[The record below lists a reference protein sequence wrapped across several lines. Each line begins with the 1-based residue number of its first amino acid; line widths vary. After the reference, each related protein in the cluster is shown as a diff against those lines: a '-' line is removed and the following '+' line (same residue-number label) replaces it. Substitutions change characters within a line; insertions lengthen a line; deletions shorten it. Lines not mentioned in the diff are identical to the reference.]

1 MRGRGVPDTMKI
13 KKYEV
18 KSDEEKTTVTATI
31 EVSYHKDYYEKF
43 MEHAESYLKSYK
55 LYDEDLYDDYNY
67 IGAANDFI
75 LAHILLKEHAVYHR
89 KATIK
94 TFAEH
99 LDALSDDASYYN
111 GLKTKERLQLYSPV
125 LPVKQKKDNTK

>member
-1 MRGRGVPDTMKI
+1 MKM

-18 KSDEEKTTVTATI
+18 TSNEEKVNVTATI
-31 EVSYHKDYYEKF
+31 EVSYDKDYYEKF

-55 LYDEDLYDDYNY
+55 LYDEDLYDSYDYV
-67 IGAANDFI
+67 GAAHDFI

-89 KATIK
+89 KATTK

-99 LDALSDDASYYN
+99 LDALSSDASYYN
-111 GLKTKERLQLYSPV
+111 GLKTKEKLQLYRPV
-125 LPVKQKKDNTK
+125 LPVKQKKGDTK

>member
-1 MRGRGVPDTMKI
+1 MKI
-13 KKYEV
+13 RKYEV
-18 KSDEEKTTVTATI
+18 KSSGEKTTVTATI
-31 EVSYHKDYYEKF
+31 EVSYDKDYYEKF

-55 LYDEDLYDDYNY
+55 LYDEDLYDDYDY
-67 IGAANDFI
+67 VGAANDLI
-75 LAHILLKEHAVYHR
+75 LSHILLKEHAIYHR

-111 GLKTKERLQLYSPV
+111 GLKTKERLQLYSPI
-125 LPVKQKKDNTK
+125 LPVKQKKGNTK

>member
-1 MRGRGVPDTMKI
+1 MPDTMRI

-18 KSDEEKTTVTATI
+18 NSNGEKTTVTATI
-31 EVSYHKDYYEKF
+31 EVIYYKDYYEKF
-43 MEHAESYLKSYK
+43 MEHAENYLKSYK
-55 LYDEDLYDDYNY
+55 LYDEDLYDNYDY

-75 LAHILLKEHAVYHR
+75 LAHMLLKEHAVYHR
-89 KATIK
+89 KATTK

-111 GLKTKERLQLYSPV
+111 GLKTKKRLQLYSPV
-125 LPVKQKKDNTK
+125 LPVKQKKGDTK

>member
-1 MRGRGVPDTMKI
+1 MPDTMKM

-18 KSDEEKTTVTATI
+18 SSTEEKTTVTATI
-31 EVSYHKDYYEKF
+31 EIDYDKDYYEKF
-43 MEHAESYLKSYK
+43 MEHAENYLKSYK

-75 LAHILLKEHAVYHR
+75 LSHILLKEHAVYHR
-89 KATIK
+89 KADTK

-99 LDALSDDASYYN
+99 LGVLSDDASYYN
-111 GLKTKERLQLYSPV
+111 GLKTSERLQLYSPV
-125 LPVKQKKDNTK
+125 LPVKQKKVTQNEKA

>member
-1 MRGRGVPDTMKI
+1 MKM

-18 KSDEEKTTVTATI
+18 SSTEEKTTVTATI
-31 EVSYHKDYYEKF
+31 EINYDKDYYEKF

-55 LYDEDLYDDYNY
+55 LYDEDLYDDYDY
-67 IGAANDFI
+67 VGAANDLI
-75 LAHILLKEHAVYHR
+75 LSHILLKERAVYHR

-94 TFAEH
+94 AFAEH

-111 GLKTKERLQLYSPV
+111 GLKTKEKLHLYSPV
-125 LPVKQKKDNTK
+125 LPVKQKKGNTK

>member
-1 MRGRGVPDTMKI
+1 MKM

-18 KSDEEKTTVTATI
+18 TSNEEKVNVTATI
-31 EVSYHKDYYEKF
+31 EVSYDKDYYEKF

-55 LYDEDLYDDYNY
+55 LYDEDLYDSYDYV
-67 IGAANDFI
+67 GAAHDFI

-89 KATIK
+89 KATTK

-99 LDALSDDASYYN
+99 LDALSSDASYYN
-111 GLKTKERLQLYSPV
+111 GLKTKEKLQLYSPV
-125 LPVKQKKDNTK
+125 LPVKQKKGNTK